1 MGWIKTMSW
10 TAPALP
16 AAVVVAL
23 ASVCS
28 AQTATVGLQGPQ
40 TWRSDP
46 EPSDVTAR
54 LNALPGVAAGADAAF
69 SPPAPAPYVR
79 ADQAPQAWRPDAAP
93 SDATTRLNALPGFA
107 ATTDVAFGS
116 PAAVPLVRADE
127 AGSPWV
133 AVQQDVWREGEGHTD
148 RYRLTRS
155 GRLRSLDGT
164 PFPPGAGA
172 ALGLD
177 DQTYDLTYSRGWPT
191 ALARTASGLEVSLT
205 PHAGI
210 GIGSGGGSAEA
221 GATLR
226 IGSGLERLLPDGQDA
241 FGDRPR
247 WYVYAAGSGR
257 AVGYNFARN
266 RDGDFARSGYSHDSG
281 AFIGDA
287 SVGLAMRR
295 GSLQG
300 SIGLVYR
307 EVEVKGLRV
316 GEGIDDDVDEGMFA
330 FQLSIKPE

>member
-1 MGWIKTMSW
+1 MGWIKTISW

-16 AAVVVAL
+16 AAAVVAL

-28 AQTATVGLQGPQ
+28 AQATAVSLQGPQ
-40 TWRSDP
+40 AWPSDP

-54 LNALPGVAAGADAAF
+54 LNALPGVAPGPDAAF
-69 SPPAPAPYVR
+69 SAPAPAPYVR
-79 ADQAPQAWRPDAAP
+79 ADQAPQTWWPDAGP
-93 SDATTRLNALPGFA
+93 SDVTARLNTLPGLA
-107 ATTDVAFGS
+107 STTEVAFGP
-116 PAAVPLVRADE
+116 PAAAPLVRADA

-155 GRLRSLDGT
+155 GRLRSLDGA

-172 ALGLD
+172 ALALD
-177 DQTYDLTYSRGWPT
+177 DQAYDLTYSRGWPT
-191 ALARTASGLEVSLT
+191 AIARTASGLEVSLT

-210 GIGSGGGSAEA
+210 GIGSSGGSAEA

-226 IGSGLERLLPDGQDA
+226 IGSGLERLVPDGQDA

-295 GSLQG
+295 GALQG